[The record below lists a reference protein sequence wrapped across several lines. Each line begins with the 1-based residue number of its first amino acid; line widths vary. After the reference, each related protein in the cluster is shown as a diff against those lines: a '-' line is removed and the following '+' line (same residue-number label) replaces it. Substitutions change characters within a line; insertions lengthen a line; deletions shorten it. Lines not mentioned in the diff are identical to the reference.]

1 MLHRIPSKALTCVFV
16 ATLCSLAFAQSH
28 SPAPAGGWSKLGPT
42 TDNTGD
48 IYLSHDFSQKTGKFG
63 ATPESFL
70 DKQESVEGSF
80 LVGTYRMALTAPIKD
95 EQGTDYDELIAA
107 EVMDCKND
115 YFGGLRTVEKLKGKV
130 VRNETTPDGSIM
142 MVQTHDWT
150 IDKQL
155 CRIHDGKAPESRQG

>member
-1 MLHRIPSKALTCVFV
+1 MFRDISSKALVGLLIV
-16 ATLCSLAFAQSH
+16 TLSSPVFAQSH
-28 SPAPAGGWSKLGPT
+28 SSAPAGEWIKLGPT

-70 DKQESVEGSF
+70 DKQDSVEGSF

-95 EQGTDYDELIAA
+95 EQGTDYDELIAT

-130 VRNETTPDGSIM
+130 VRDETTPDGSIM

-150 IDKQL
+150 IDGQL
-155 CRIHDGKAPESRQG
+155 CKLHRGEKPSAQ